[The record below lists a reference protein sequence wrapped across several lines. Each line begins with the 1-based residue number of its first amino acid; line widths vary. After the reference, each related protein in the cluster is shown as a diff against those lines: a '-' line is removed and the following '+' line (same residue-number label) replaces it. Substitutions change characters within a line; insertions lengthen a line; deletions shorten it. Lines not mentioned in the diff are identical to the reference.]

1 MHLLNSLKVA
11 VGDHKKQHSMMLSF
25 CYLFLLLNLIMYQS
39 HLSRLGNSALSA
51 PLRLQVCL
59 QSTIKMQ
66 AKGRDPILLK
76 KMMIHHPG

>member
-1 MHLLNSLKVA
+1 MHLLNNLKVA
-11 VGDHKKQHSMMLSF
+11 VGDYKKQHSMMLSF
-25 CYLFLLLNLIMYQS
+25 CYLFLLLNLIMY
-39 HLSRLGNSALSA
+39 
-51 PLRLQVCL
+51 QVCL